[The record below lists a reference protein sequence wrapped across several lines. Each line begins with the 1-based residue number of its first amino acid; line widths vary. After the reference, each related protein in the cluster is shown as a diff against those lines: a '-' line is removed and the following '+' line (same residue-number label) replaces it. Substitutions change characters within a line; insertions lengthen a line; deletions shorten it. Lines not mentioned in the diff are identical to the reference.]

1 MKTSTLILIIVILV
15 LLLIVIGAIYYGVY
29 KLKQKTR
36 AFSRQVF
43 GTDSLKE
50 GFEQIEA
57 EYAVTPKSVSAVTSL
72 YLPKI
77 TKDFPEFSYDEM
89 KDKARNVL
97 TSYLLA
103 INDFDPG
110 KLTEGTSE
118 LKNKLEHIIILLK
131 NKDQREHF
139 DKIKI
144 HRTEISNYTKKS
156 GRCIITM
163 QSSIQ
168 YYHYITDQN
177 GRVISGSKDVLFQ
190 SKYETD
196 LIYIQ
201 DRALVEGDL
210 GEADGLN
217 CPNCG
222 APITSLGQKFCEY
235 CGTGVVAYNIH
246 VWSFS
251 DVREC

>member
-1 MKTSTLILIIVILV
+1 MNSTLILLLIVLV

-36 AFSRQVF
+36 QFSRQVF
-43 GTDSLKE
+43 GTDSLME

-57 EYAVTPKSVSAVTSL
+57 EYAVTPKSVSAMTSL
-72 YLPKI
+72 YLPRI

-97 TSYLLA
+97 TSFLLA
-103 INDFDPG
+103 VNDFNPG
-110 KLTEGTSE
+110 RLVEGNSE
-118 LKNKLEHIIILLK
+118 LKNKLENTIAILK

-139 DKIKI
+139 DNIKI
-144 HRTEISNYTKKS
+144 HRTEISGYTKKS

-163 QSSIQ
+163 QTSVQ
-168 YYHYITDQN
+168 YYHYITDNN
-177 GRVISGSKDVLFQ
+177 GKVLSGSKDVLFQ

-201 DRALVEGDL
+201 DRALVEGNL
-210 GEADGLN
+210 GDAEGLN

-222 APITSLGQKFCEY
+222 APITNLGSKFCEY
-235 CGTGVVAYNIH
+235 CGTGVVTYNIH

>member
-1 MKTSTLILIIVILV
+1 MKATLILVIVMLV

-36 AFSRQVF
+36 QFSRQVF
-43 GTDSLKE
+43 GTDSLME

-57 EYAVTPKSVSAVTSL
+57 EYAVTPKSVSAMTSL
-72 YLPKI
+72 YLPRI
-77 TKDFPEFSYDEM
+77 TRDFPEFSYDEM
-89 KDKARNVL
+89 KEKAQNVL
-97 TSYLLA
+97 TSFLLA
-103 INDFDPG
+103 VNDFNPG
-110 KLTEGTSE
+110 KLTEGNSE
-118 LKNKLEHIIILLK
+118 LKNKLENTIAILK

-139 DKIKI
+139 DNIKI
-144 HRTEISNYTKKS
+144 HRTEISGYTKKA

-163 QSSIQ
+163 QTSVQ
-168 YYHYITDQN
+168 YYHYITDN
-177 GRVISGSKDVLFQ
+177 SGRVISGSKDVLFQ

-210 GEADGLN
+210 GDAEGLN

-222 APITSLGQKFCEY
+222 APITNLGSKFCEY
-235 CGTGVVAYNIH
+235 CGTGVVTYNIH

>member
-36 AFSRQVF
+36 EFSRQVF

-144 HRTEISNYTKKS
+144 LVIVKDDIRD
-156 GRCIITM
+156 IIPSTIPTYFLIGIRLYILGY
-163 QSSIQ
+163 S
-168 YYHYITDQN
+168 HYIFN
-177 GRVISGSKDVLFQ
+177 IRISS
-190 SKYETD
+190 
-196 LIYIQ
+196 
-201 DRALVEGDL
+201 
-210 GEADGLN
+210 
-217 CPNCG
+217 
-222 APITSLGQKFCEY
+222 
-235 CGTGVVAYNIH
+235 
-246 VWSFS
+246 
-251 DVREC
+251 

>member
-1 MKTSTLILIIVILV
+1 MSATLILLIIALV
-15 LLLIVIGAIYYGVY
+15 LLLLVIGAVYYGVY

-36 AFSRQVF
+36 QFSREVF
-43 GTDSLKE
+43 GTDSLKD

-57 EYAVTPKSVSAVTSL
+57 EYATTPKSVSAVTSL

-77 TKDFPEFSYDEM
+77 TRDFPEFSYEEM
-89 KDKARNVL
+89 KTKAQNVL
-97 TSYLLA
+97 TSFLLA
-103 INDFDPG
+103 VNDFNPG
-110 KLTEGTSE
+110 KLTEGNSE
-118 LKNKLEHIIILLK
+118 VKNKLEHTIALLK
-131 NKDQREHF
+131 NKNQREHF
-139 DKIKI
+139 DNIKI
-144 HRTEISNYTKKS
+144 HRTEISGYTKKS
-156 GRCIITM
+156 GRCVITM
-163 QSSIQ
+163 QTSVQ
-168 YYHYITDQN
+168 YYHYITDHD
-177 GRVISGSKDVLFQ
+177 GRVISGSKNILYQ

-201 DRALVEGDL
+201 DRALVEGNL
-210 GEADGLN
+210 GDAEGLN

-222 APITSLGQKFCEY
+222 APITNLGSKFCEY

>member
-1 MKTSTLILIIVILV
+1 MSTTLILFIITLV
-15 LLLIVIGAIYYGVY
+15 LLLLVIGAVYYGVY

-36 AFSRQVF
+36 QFSRQVF
-43 GTDSLKE
+43 GTDSLKD

-57 EYAVTPKSVSAVTSL
+57 EYATTPKSVSAVTSL

-77 TKDFPEFSYDEM
+77 TRDFPEFSYEEM
-89 KDKARNVL
+89 KTKSQNVL
-97 TSYLLA
+97 TSFLLA
-103 INDFDPG
+103 VNDFNPG
-110 KLTEGTSE
+110 KLTEGNSE
-118 LKNKLEHIIILLK
+118 LKNKLEHTIALLK
-131 NKDQREHF
+131 NKEQREHF
-139 DKIKI
+139 DNIKI
-144 HRTEISNYTKKS
+144 HRTEISGYTKKS

-163 QSSIQ
+163 QTSVQ
-168 YYHYITDQN
+168 YYHYITDHN
-177 GRVISGSKDVLFQ
+177 GSVISGSKNILYQ

-201 DRALVEGDL
+201 DRALVEGEL
-210 GEADGLN
+210 GDAEGLN

-222 APITSLGQKFCEY
+222 APITNLGSKFCEY
-235 CGTGVVAYNIH
+235 CGTGVVTYNIH

>member
-1 MKTSTLILIIVILV
+1 MKATLILIIVCLV

-36 AFSRQVF
+36 QFSRQVF
-43 GTDSLKE
+43 GTDSLME

-57 EYAVTPKSVSAVTSL
+57 EYAVTPKSVSAMTSL

-77 TKDFPEFSYDEM
+77 TRDFPEFSYDEM
-89 KDKARNVL
+89 KEKAQNVL

-103 INDFDPG
+103 VNDFNPG
-110 KLTEGTSE
+110 RLTEGNSE
-118 LKNKLEHIIILLK
+118 LKNKLEHTISILK

-139 DKIKI
+139 DSIKI
-144 HRTEISNYTKKS
+144 HRTEISGYTKKS

-163 QSSIQ
+163 QTSVQ
-168 YYHYITDQN
+168 YYHYITDSS
-177 GRVISGSKDVLFQ
+177 GKVVSGSKDVLFQ
-190 SKYETD
+190 SKYDTD

-201 DRALVEGDL
+201 DRALVEGNL
-210 GEADGLN
+210 GDAEGLN

-222 APITSLGQKFCEY
+222 APITNLGSKFCEY
-235 CGTGVVAYNIH
+235 CGTGVVTYNIH

>member
-1 MKTSTLILIIVILV
+1 MLILLLV
-15 LLLIVIGAIYYGVY
+15 VIGAIYYGVY

-36 AFSRQVF
+36 QFSRQVF
-43 GTDSLKE
+43 GTDSLME

-57 EYAVTPKSVSAVTSL
+57 EYAVTPKSVSAMTSL
-72 YLPKI
+72 YLPRI

-89 KDKARNVL
+89 KKKAQNVL

-103 INDFDPG
+103 IHDFNPG
-110 KLTEGTSE
+110 RLTEGNSE
-118 LKNKLEHIIILLK
+118 LKNKLEHAISLLK
-131 NKDQREHF
+131 NKDQREYF
-139 DKIKI
+139 DNIKI
-144 HRTEISNYTKKS
+144 HRTEISGYTKKS

-163 QSSIQ
+163 QTSVQ
-168 YYHYITDQN
+168 YYHYITDN
-177 GRVISGSKDVLFQ
+177 SGRVISGSKDVLFQ

-210 GEADGLN
+210 GDAEGLN

-222 APITSLGQKFCEY
+222 APITNLGSKFCEY
-235 CGTGVVAYNIH
+235 CGTGVVTYNIH

>member
-1 MKTSTLILIIVILV
+1 MKATLILLIVMLV

-36 AFSRQVF
+36 QFSRQVF
-43 GTDSLKE
+43 GTDSLME

-57 EYAVTPKSVSAVTSL
+57 EYAVTPKSVSAMTSL

-77 TKDFPEFSYDEM
+77 TRDFPEFSYDEM
-89 KDKARNVL
+89 KEKAQNVL
-97 TSYLLA
+97 TSFLLSV
-103 INDFDPG
+103 NDFNPG
-110 KLTEGTSE
+110 KLTEGNSE
-118 LKNKLEHIIILLK
+118 LKNKLENTIAILK

-139 DKIKI
+139 DNIKI
-144 HRTEISNYTKKS
+144 HRTEISGYTKKS

-163 QSSIQ
+163 QTSVQ
-168 YYHYITDQN
+168 YYHYITDN
-177 GRVISGSKDVLFQ
+177 SGKVISGSKDVLFQ

-201 DRALVEGDL
+201 DRALVEGNL
-210 GEADGLN
+210 GDAEGLN

-222 APITSLGQKFCEY
+222 APITNLGSKFCEY
-235 CGTGVVAYNIH
+235 CGTGVVTYNIH

>member
-1 MKTSTLILIIVILV
+1 MKATLILIIVCLV

-36 AFSRQVF
+36 QFSRQVF
-43 GTDSLKE
+43 GTDSLME

-57 EYAVTPKSVSAVTSL
+57 EYAVTPKSVSAMTSL

-77 TKDFPEFSYDEM
+77 TRDFPEFSYDEM
-89 KDKARNVL
+89 KEKAQNVL

-103 INDFDPG
+103 VNDFNPG
-110 KLTEGTSE
+110 RLTEGNSE
-118 LKNKLEHIIILLK
+118 LKNKLEHTISILK

-139 DKIKI
+139 DSIKI
-144 HRTEISNYTKKS
+144 HRTEISGYTKKS

-163 QSSIQ
+163 QTSVQ
-168 YYHYITDQN
+168 YYHYITDSS
-177 GRVISGSKDVLFQ
+177 GKVVSGSKDVLFQ
-190 SKYETD
+190 SKYDAD

-201 DRALVEGDL
+201 DRALVEGNL
-210 GEADGLN
+210 GDAEGLN

-222 APITSLGQKFCEY
+222 APITNLGSKFCEY
-235 CGTGVVAYNIH
+235 CGTGVVTYNIH

>member
-1 MKTSTLILIIVILV
+1 MSATLILLIIALV
-15 LLLIVIGAIYYGVY
+15 LLLLVIGAVYYGVY

-36 AFSRQVF
+36 QFSREVF
-43 GTDSLKE
+43 GTDSLKD

-57 EYAVTPKSVSAVTSL
+57 EYATTPKSVSAVTSL

-77 TKDFPEFSYDEM
+77 TRDFPEFSYEEM
-89 KDKARNVL
+89 KTKAQNVL
-97 TSYLLA
+97 TSFLLA
-103 INDFDPG
+103 VNDFNPG
-110 KLTEGTSE
+110 KLTEGNSE
-118 LKNKLEHIIILLK
+118 LKNKLEHTIALLK
-131 NKDQREHF
+131 NKNQREHF
-139 DKIKI
+139 DNIKI
-144 HRTEISNYTKKS
+144 HRTEISGYTKKS
-156 GRCIITM
+156 GRCVITM
-163 QSSIQ
+163 QTSVQ
-168 YYHYITDQN
+168 YYHYITDHD
-177 GRVISGSKDVLFQ
+177 GRVISGSKNILYQ

-201 DRALVEGDL
+201 DRALVEGNL
-210 GEADGLN
+210 GDAEGLN

-222 APITSLGQKFCEY
+222 APITNLGSKFCEY

>member
-1 MKTSTLILIIVILV
+1 MSATLILFIITLV
-15 LLLIVIGAIYYGVY
+15 LLLLVIGAVYYGVY
-29 KLKQKTR
+29 TLKQKTR
-36 AFSRQVF
+36 QFSREVF
-43 GTDSLKE
+43 GTDSLKD

-57 EYAVTPKSVSAVTSL
+57 EYATTPKSVSAVTSL

-77 TKDFPEFSYDEM
+77 TRDFPEFSYEEM
-89 KDKARNVL
+89 KTKAQNVL
-97 TSYLLA
+97 TSFLLA
-103 INDFDPG
+103 VNDFNPG
-110 KLTEGTSE
+110 KLTEGNSE
-118 LKNKLEHIIILLK
+118 LKNKLEHTIALLK
-131 NKDQREHF
+131 NKNKREHF
-139 DKIKI
+139 DNIKI
-144 HRTEISNYTKKS
+144 HRTEISGYTKKS
-156 GRCIITM
+156 GRCVITM
-163 QSSIQ
+163 QTSVQ
-168 YYHYITDQN
+168 YYHYITDHD
-177 GRVISGSKDVLFQ
+177 GRVISGSKSILYQ

-210 GEADGLN
+210 SDAEGLN

-222 APITSLGQKFCEY
+222 APITNLGSKFCEY

>member
-1 MKTSTLILIIVILV
+1 MKVTLILIIVMLV

-36 AFSRQVF
+36 QFSRQVF
-43 GTDSLKE
+43 GTDSLME
-50 GFEQIEA
+50 GFDQIEA
-57 EYAVTPKSVSAVTSL
+57 EYAVTPKSVSAMTSL
-72 YLPKI
+72 YLPRI
-77 TKDFPEFSYDEM
+77 TRDFPEFSYDEM
-89 KDKARNVL
+89 KEKAQNVL

-103 INDFDPG
+103 INDFNPG
-110 KLTEGTSE
+110 RLTEGNSE
-118 LKNKLEHIIILLK
+118 LKNKLEHEISLLK
-131 NKDQREHF
+131 NRDQREHF

-144 HRTEISNYTKKS
+144 HRTEISGYTKKS

-163 QSSIQ
+163 QTSVQ
-168 YYHYITDQN
+168 YYHYITDN
-177 GRVISGSKDVLFQ
+177 SGRVISGSKDVLFQ

-210 GEADGLN
+210 GDAEGLN

-222 APITSLGQKFCEY
+222 APITNLGSKFCEY
-235 CGTGVVAYNIH
+235 CGTGVVTYNIH

>member
-1 MKTSTLILIIVILV
+1 MVVDELYRDAADNEGARSSFTFDSAIIEKALRNILSKRINTRTTIDAGLFSEVQRIVSNAID
-15 LLLIVIGAIYYGVY
+15 IG
-29 KLKQKTR
+29 
-36 AFSRQVF
+36 
-43 GTDSLKE
+43 
-50 GFEQIEA
+50 
-57 EYAVTPKSVSAVTSL
+57 
-72 YLPKI
+72 
-77 TKDFPEFSYDEM
+77 YD
-89 KDKARNVL
+89 APAGG
-97 TSYLLA
+97 SSFA
-103 INDFDPG
+103 Q
-110 KLTEGTSE
+110 E

-131 NKDQREHF
+131 NKEQREHF

-168 YYHYITDQN
+168 YYHYITDQT

-201 DRALVEGDL
+201 DRSLVEGDL

>member
-1 MKTSTLILIIVILV
+1 MKAILILGIVCLV
-15 LLLIVIGAIYYGVY
+15 LLLIVIIAIYIGVY

-36 AFSRQVF
+36 QFSRQVF
-43 GTDSLKE
+43 GTDSLME

-57 EYAVTPKSVSAVTSL
+57 EYAVTPKSVSAMTSM
-72 YLPKI
+72 YLPRI
-77 TKDFPEFSYDEM
+77 TRDFPEFSYDEM
-89 KDKARNVL
+89 KEKAQNVL
-97 TSYLLA
+97 TSFLLA
-103 INDFDPG
+103 VNDFNPG
-110 KLTEGTSE
+110 RLTEGNSE
-118 LKNKLEHIIILLK
+118 LKNKLEHTIAILK
-131 NKDQREHF
+131 NKDHREHF
-139 DKIKI
+139 DSIKI
-144 HRTEISNYTKKS
+144 HRTEISSYTKKS

-163 QSSIQ
+163 QTSVQ
-168 YYHYITDQN
+168 YYHYITDRD

-210 GEADGLN
+210 GDAEGLN

-222 APITSLGQKFCEY
+222 APITNLGSKFCEY
-235 CGTGVVAYNIH
+235 CGTGVVTYNIH

>member
-1 MKTSTLILIIVILV
+1 MKATLILGIIFLV
-15 LLLIVIGAIYYGVY
+15 LLLIVIIAVWIGIY

-36 AFSRQVF
+36 QFSRQVF
-43 GTDSLKE
+43 GTDSLME

-57 EYAVTPKSVSAVTSL
+57 EYAVTPKSVSAMTSL

-77 TKDFPEFSYDEM
+77 TRDFPEFSYDEM
-89 KDKARNVL
+89 KEKAQNVL

-103 INDFDPG
+103 INDFNPG
-110 KLTEGTSE
+110 RLTEGNSE
-118 LKNKLEHIIILLK
+118 LKNKLEHEIAILK

-144 HRTEISNYTKKS
+144 HRTEISGYTKKS

-163 QSSIQ
+163 QTSVQ
-168 YYHYITDQN
+168 YYHYVTDN
-177 GRVISGSKDVLFQ
+177 SGRVIEGSRDVLFQ

-201 DRALVEGDL
+201 DRALVEGNL
-210 GEADGLN
+210 GDAEGLN

-222 APITSLGQKFCEY
+222 APITNLGSKFCEY
-235 CGTGVVAYNIH
+235 CGTGVVTYNIH

>member
-1 MKTSTLILIIVILV
+1 MKTTFILGIIFLV
-15 LLLIVIGAIYYGVY
+15 LLLIVIIAIAIGVY

-36 AFSRQVF
+36 RFSRQVF
-43 GTDSLKE
+43 GTDSLME
-50 GFEQIEA
+50 GFDQIEA
-57 EYAVTPKSVSAVTSL
+57 EYSVTPKSVSAMTSL

-77 TKDFPEFSYDEM
+77 TRDFPEFSYDEM
-89 KDKARNVL
+89 KEKAQNVL

-103 INDFDPG
+103 INDFNPG
-110 KLTEGTSE
+110 RLTDGNSE
-118 LKNKLEHIIILLK
+118 LKNKLEHAILLLK

-144 HRTEISNYTKKS
+144 HRTEISGYTKKS

-163 QSSIQ
+163 QTSVQ
-168 YYHYITDQN
+168 YYHYITDN
-177 GRVISGSKDVLFQ
+177 SGRVISGSKDVLYQ

-210 GEADGLN
+210 GDAEGLN

-222 APITSLGQKFCEY
+222 APITNLGSKFCEY
-235 CGTGVVAYNIH
+235 CGTGVVTYNIH

-251 DVREC
+251 DVREK

>member
-1 MKTSTLILIIVILV
+1 MKATLILIIVCLV

-36 AFSRQVF
+36 QFSRQVF
-43 GTDSLKE
+43 GTDSLME

-57 EYAVTPKSVSAVTSL
+57 EYAVTPKSVSAMTSL

-77 TKDFPEFSYDEM
+77 TRDFPEFSYDEM
-89 KDKARNVL
+89 KEKAQNVL

-103 INDFDPG
+103 VNDFNPAR
-110 KLTEGTSE
+110 LTEGNSE
-118 LKNKLEHIIILLK
+118 LKNKLEHTIALLK

-139 DKIKI
+139 DNIKI
-144 HRTEISNYTKKS
+144 HRTEISGYTKKS

-163 QSSIQ
+163 QTSVQ
-168 YYHYITDQN
+168 YYHYITDN
-177 GRVISGSKDVLFQ
+177 SGKVLAGSKDVLFQ
-190 SKYETD
+190 SKYDTD

-210 GEADGLN
+210 GDAEGLN

-222 APITSLGQKFCEY
+222 APITNLGSKFCEY

>member
-1 MKTSTLILIIVILV
+1 MKVTLILLIVMLV
-15 LLLIVIGAIYYGVY
+15 LLLIVIAAIYIGVY

-36 AFSRQVF
+36 QFSRQVF
-43 GTDSLKE
+43 GTNSLME

-57 EYAVTPKSVSAVTSL
+57 EYAVTPKSVSAMTSM
-72 YLPKI
+72 YLPRI
-77 TKDFPEFSYDEM
+77 TRDFPEFSYDEM
-89 KDKARNVL
+89 KEKAQNVL
-97 TSYLLA
+97 TSFLLA
-103 INDFDPG
+103 VNDFNPG
-110 KLTEGTSE
+110 RLTDGNSE
-118 LKNKLEHIIILLK
+118 LKNKLEHTIAILK

-139 DKIKI
+139 DNIKI
-144 HRTEISNYTKKS
+144 HRTEISAYTKKS

-163 QSSIQ
+163 QTSVQ
-168 YYHYITDQN
+168 YYHYITDSS

-210 GEADGLN
+210 GDAEGLN

-222 APITSLGQKFCEY
+222 APITNLGSKFCEY
-235 CGTGVVAYNIH
+235 CGTGVVTYNIH